1 MRKGVELTLGMDIDR
16 FEPGVLVV
24 TPGIANARERSIIN
38 VAALFKRHFS
48 GDYGDIEDDDKRAN
62 ERIIKDG
69 SRIVSGYDNNAGKV
83 FIITDA
89 ESERTVLPDY
99 VEGHRAFTT
108 IMLSSEYELLK
119 TVDDRARSLAQR
131 REYNDRLS

>member
-24 TPGIANARERSIIN
+24 TPGIANARERGIIN
-38 VAALFKRHFS
+38 VAALSKRHFS

-69 SRIVSGYDNNAGKV
+69 SRIVSGYDTNAGKV
-83 FIITDA
+83 IIADA

-99 VEGHRAFTT
+99 VEGYRAFT

>member
-1 MRKGVELTLGMDIDR
+1 MDIDR

-24 TPGIANARERSIIN
+24 TPGIANARERGIIN
-38 VAALFKRHFS
+38 VAALSKRHFN
-48 GDYGDIEDDDKRAN
+48 GDIEDDDKRAN

-69 SRIVSGYDNNAGKV
+69 SRIVSGYDTNAGKV
-83 FIITDA
+83 FIIADV
-89 ESERTVLPDY
+89 ESERTALPDY
-99 VEGHRAFTT
+99 VEGHRVFTT

-119 TVDDRARSLAQR
+119 TLDDRARSLAQR